1 MSDNPHD
8 LNRQGTKSCQ
18 ERQARNIDKI
28 CSELGDLGVSAVNFW
43 Q

>member
-1 MSDNPHD
+1 MSDNPDD
-8 LNRQGTKSCQ
+8 LDRQGAKSRQ

-28 CSELGDLGVSAVNFW
+28 CSELGGLGVLAVNFS